1 MASFLEDK
9 VVMEVIV
16 VTDKYYRG
24 IEIATQVREL
34 LEVQHTTYND
44 MEINDTLLTLATED
58 YNNNAF
64 VQRMQFS
71 INVNN

>member
-1 MASFLEDK
+1 
-9 VVMEVIV
+9 
-16 VTDKYYRG
+16 
-24 IEIATQVREL
+24 
-34 LEVQHTTYND
+34 

-64 VQRMQFS
+64 IQRMQFS